1 MSMTLDDNN
10 AKLDNLEKVIR
21 AANER
26 RRKLIEK
33 SKLIAYDTISNLYSL
48 EGQELIDRVSEE
60 HSLIEKFIAKGMSFE
75 QISELTDDADNSTNS
90 DDDALEGQHSFFE
103 GNHHSYR

>member
-33 SKLIAYDTISNLYSL
+33 SKLIAYDTISKLYSL
-48 EGQELIDRVSEE
+48 EGQELIDAISAE
-60 HSLIEKFIAKGMSFE
+60 HFVMNKFAEKGVTAEQVNSYIDKIANR
-75 QISELTDDADNSTNS
+75 DNNS
-90 DDDALEGQHSFFE
+90 NTYHQ
-103 GNHHSYR
+103 